1 MAKQKKEQKHLKV
14 NRFEDDDMEFGPVST
29 RSQKPAPH
37 LNGKKMSSGNFDEEH
52 EEAARGI

>member
-1 MAKQKKEQKHLKV
+1 MKV
-14 NRFEDDDMEFGPVST
+14 NRFADDDMEFGPVST

-52 EEAARGI
+52 EEAARGIQ